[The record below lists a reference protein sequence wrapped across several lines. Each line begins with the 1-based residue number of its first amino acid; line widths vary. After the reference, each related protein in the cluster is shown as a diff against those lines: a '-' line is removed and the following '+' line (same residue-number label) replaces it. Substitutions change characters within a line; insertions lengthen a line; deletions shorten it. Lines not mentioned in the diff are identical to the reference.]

1 MGYCM
6 EYEAG
11 ERSLDEESYYE
22 RTLDE
27 GAGVLNMGNRDSPS
41 QNFSW
46 KHIQGHLLT
55 TESLGKV

>member
-41 QNFSW
+41 QNRS
-46 KHIQGHLLT
+46 
-55 TESLGKV
+55 